1 MRRKAAS
8 TVRATASGSVFSDRD
23 VKPTTSANRIV
34 ASLRSP
40 GEEARTTGAVSSL
53 NWVPHWPQKC
63 WPGGL
68 ANPHDAQPGAA
79 SAEPHDPQ
87 KRNPAGLSAPQLPQ
101 AAMLCATAGLDRGPA
116 SA

>member
-1 MRRKAAS
+1 
-8 TVRATASGSVFSDRD
+8 VFSESD
-23 VKPTTSANRIV
+23 VKPTTSANKIV

-40 GEEARTTGAVSSL
+40 GDEVRASGAAASL
-53 NWVPHWPQKC
+53 NRMPHWPQKC

-68 ANPHDAQPGAA
+68 ANPHDGHAGAA
-79 SAEPHDPQ
+79 SAVPHDPQ

-101 AAMLCATAGLDRGPA
+101 AATASPTAGLGTGQA